1 MWYISVMPR
10 PTRTAVCIGHAAL
23 DLLGTIAG
31 WPPADLK
38 TRLRTL
44 ERQGG
49 GPAATAAVTLAR
61 LGVPA
66 RLLGVVGDDD
76 IGAWILADLRRSG
89 VETSDVRIRRGR
101 SSHLSVCV
109 SDPVAG
115 TRNVLW
121 HPGDAPDLQPRE
133 LPGGLLDHAGV
144 VLCDGRHVDASLS
157 LLRAA
162 RHRRIPTLL
171 DAGSLRPATRRLL
184 AAVDVCIA
192 SHVFARDLAGSND
205 PERMLRALEACGPS
219 VVGVTRGAQGAWAR
233 RRGERTVFEPALRV
247 RVVDT
252 TGAGDA
258 FHGAFAWGLL
268 HGRSLRW
275 TMRFASVVAGLK
287 CRGLGGRRALPTR
300 AQALARMR

>member
-1 MWYISVMPR
+1 MPSPPR
-10 PTRTAVCIGHAAL
+10 SAVCIGHAAL
-23 DLLGTIAG
+23 DLLGTTDG
-31 WPPADLK
+31 WPAADLK

-66 RLLGVVGDDD
+66 RFLGVVGDDD
-76 IGAWILADLRRSG
+76 IGAWILADLRRSEVDASG
-89 VETSDVRIRRGR
+89 VRVCRGR
-101 SSHLSVCV
+101 TSHLSVCV

-121 HPGDAPDLQPRE
+121 HPGDAPDLRPRE
-133 LPGGLLDHAGV
+133 LPGGALDDAGV

-157 LLRAA
+157 LIRAA
-162 RHRRIPTLL
+162 RRRRIPTLL

-184 AAVDVCIA
+184 GAVDVCIA
-192 SHVFARDLAGSND
+192 SHVFARDLAGSDD
-205 PERMLRALEACGPS
+205 PERMLRALELGGPS
-219 VVGVTRGAQGAWAR
+219 VVGVTRGPQGAWAR
-233 RRGERTVFEPALRV
+233 RRGERTIFVPALRV
-247 RVVDT
+247 RVLDT

-287 CRGLGGRRALPTR
+287 CRAPGGRKALPTL
-300 AQALARMR
+300 AQVRARMR